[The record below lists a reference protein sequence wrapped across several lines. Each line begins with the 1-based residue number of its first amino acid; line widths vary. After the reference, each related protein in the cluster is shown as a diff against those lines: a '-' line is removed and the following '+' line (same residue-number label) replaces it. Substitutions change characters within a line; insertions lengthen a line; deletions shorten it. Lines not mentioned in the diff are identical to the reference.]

1 MKKEIIKFDDYILE
15 NKLKSYLFFH
25 FQNSLENK
33 VNKKLKNEI
42 KINWKEEKR
51 EIKKSY
57 ENMQN

>member
-1 MKKEIIKFDDYILE
+1 ME

-25 FQNSLENK
+25 LQNSLENK
-33 VNKKLKNEI
+33 ENKKLKNEI